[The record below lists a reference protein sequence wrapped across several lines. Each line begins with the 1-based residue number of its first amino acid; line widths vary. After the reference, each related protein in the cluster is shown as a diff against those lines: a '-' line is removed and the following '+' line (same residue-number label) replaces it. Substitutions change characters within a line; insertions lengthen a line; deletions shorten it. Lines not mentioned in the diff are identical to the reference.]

1 MADRTLACSDCGKDF
16 VFSEAEQEF
25 FRERGFDH
33 DPKRCVECRRGRRRK
48 FQARASGGGRS
59 GNGDPNGAERREHT
73 APQRPR
79 TETNGAMDGE
89 AEGAARPRSH
99 TPTAT
104 MHTTVC
110 SSCEQETEVPFQP
123 DGVRP
128 VYCMPCLKKQT
139 R

>member
-33 DPKRCVECRRGRRRK
+33 DPKRCVECRRGRRRR
-48 FQARASGGGRS
+48 FQARASGGERS
-59 GNGDPNGAERREHT
+59 GNGDANGAGRHERSAT
-73 APQRPR
+73 QRPR
-79 TETNGAMDGE
+79 RAEAGGE
-89 AEGAARPRSH
+89 ANAAASPRAQAS
-99 TPTAT
+99 TAA

-110 SSCEQETEVPFQP
+110 SSCEQETEVPFRP

-128 VYCMPCLKKQT
+128 VYCMPCLKQQT